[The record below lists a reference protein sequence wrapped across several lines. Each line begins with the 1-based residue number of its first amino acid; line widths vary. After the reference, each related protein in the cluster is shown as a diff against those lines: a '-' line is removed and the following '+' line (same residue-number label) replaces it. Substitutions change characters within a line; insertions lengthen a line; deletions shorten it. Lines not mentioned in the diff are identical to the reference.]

1 MTLLHASLVAF
12 GPVGVL
18 IRGPSGSGKSQLCLQ
33 LMDRNASL
41 VADDQ
46 VKLSVE
52 NNRLMGK
59 APEALAGMLEIRG
72 LGLVKY
78 PHVPEAEI
86 KLVVDLRPFAEIS
99 RMPEPHEMRVEILG
113 FNIHRFSLDPQT
125 PAAVEKLQAALTFFQ
140 LR

>member
-12 GPVGVL
+12 GTVGVL
-18 IRGPSGSGKSQLCLQ
+18 FRGPSGSGKSQLCLQ

-46 VKLSVE
+46 VKLKVE
-52 NNRLMGK
+52 NKKLMGS

-78 PHVPEAEI
+78 PFLAEAEI
-86 KLVVDLRPFAEIS
+86 KLVVDLGPFAEIS
-99 RMPEPHEMRVEILG
+99 RMPEPDEMWVDILG
-113 FNIHRFSLDPQT
+113 FNVHRFSLDPQAQ
-125 PAAVEKLQAALTFFQ
+125 AAVQKLQAALTFFQ

>member
-12 GPVGVL
+12 GTVGVL

-46 VKLSVE
+46 VKLSVD
-52 NNRLMGK
+52 NNTLMGK
-59 APEALAGMLEIRG
+59 APEALAGMLEVRG
-72 LGLVKY
+72 LGLLKY
-78 PHVPEAEI
+78 PLVHEAEI
-86 KLVVDLRPFAEIS
+86 KLVVDLRAFAEIP
-99 RMPEPHEMRVEILG
+99 RMPEPQDMRVEISG
-113 FNIHRFSLDPQT
+113 FNVHRFYLDPKA
-125 PAAVEKLQAALTFFQ
+125 PAAPQRVQAALNFFQ

>member
-12 GPVGVL
+12 GTVGVL

-46 VKLSVE
+46 VKLKVE
-52 NNRLMGK
+52 NKKLMGS

-78 PHVPEAEI
+78 PSVAEAEI

-99 RMPEPHEMRVEILG
+99 RMPEPDEMWVEILG
-113 FNIHRFSLDPQT
+113 FNVRRFSLDPQAQ
-125 PAAVEKLQAALTFFQ
+125 AAVQKLQAALTFFQ

>member
-12 GPVGVL
+12 GTVGVL

-46 VKLSVE
+46 VKLKVE
-52 NNRLMGK
+52 NKKLMGS

-78 PHVPEAEI
+78 PAVAEAEI

-99 RMPEPHEMRVEILG
+99 RMPEPDEMWVEILG
-113 FNIHRFSLDPQT
+113 FNVRRFSLDPQAQ
-125 PAAVEKLQAALTFFQ
+125 AAVQKLQAALTFFQ